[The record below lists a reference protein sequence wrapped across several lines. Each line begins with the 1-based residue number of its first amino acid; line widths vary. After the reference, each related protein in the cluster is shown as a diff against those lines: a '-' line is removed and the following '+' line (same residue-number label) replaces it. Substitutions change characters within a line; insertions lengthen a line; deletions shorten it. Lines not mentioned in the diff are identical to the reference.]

1 MRILIMQLEKYVDTH
16 ATMFA
21 RIGEEAQRLARL

>member
-1 MRILIMQLEKYVDTH
+1 MHILIMQLEKYVDAH

-21 RIGEEAQRLARL
+21 RIGEEAHRLVRL